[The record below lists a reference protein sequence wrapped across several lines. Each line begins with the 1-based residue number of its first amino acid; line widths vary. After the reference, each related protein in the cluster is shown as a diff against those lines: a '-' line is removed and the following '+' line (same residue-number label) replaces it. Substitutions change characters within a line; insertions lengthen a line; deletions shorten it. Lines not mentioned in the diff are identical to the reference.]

1 MTIKSKLLIALMLV
15 ITLSVGIF
23 AGTLMKGEEKVLATT
38 NENNDKNTVSAS
50 GEGVVRVTPDIA
62 IVSLGVET
70 NNKEMSKAQSENM
83 EQMNEIMAELKKLG
97 IQDEDIQTN
106 NYSVYPE
113 YDWNNNTQI
122 FRGYKVTNTVS
133 VKVRKI
139 DDTGKVLD
147 AVAAKGANRVNG
159 IQFTVEETGK
169 LYDEALKLAVKNAE
183 EKAKVMTAYFGI
195 NKLTPI
201 TIKERSQGYYPLYD
215 NGFSEYAMEAQSRS
229 TPISTGQMEIRASVD
244 VSFEY

>member
-1 MTIKSKLLIALMLV
+1 MSIKSKLIIALMLV
-15 ITLSVGIF
+15 ITLSLGIF
-23 AGTLMKGEEKVLATT
+23 TGTLMKGEEKVLATT
-38 NENNDKNTVSAS
+38 IENSDRKTVSAS

-70 NNKEMSKAQSENM
+70 NDKEMTKAQSANK
-83 EQMNEIMAELKKLG
+83 EQMNEIMAELKNLG
-97 IQDEDIQTN
+97 IQDKDIQTD

-122 FRGYKVTNTVS
+122 FRGYKVVNTVS
-133 VKVRKI
+133 VKVRNI

-147 AVAAKGANRVNG
+147 AVAAKGANRLNG
-159 IQFTVEETGK
+159 IRFAVEETEK
-169 LYDEALKLAVKNAE
+169 LYEQALKLAVKNAE
-183 EKAKVMTAYFGI
+183 EKAKVMTGEFGI
-195 NKLTPI
+195 SKLTPVKI
-201 TIKERSQGYYPLYD
+201 AERSQGYSPLYD
-215 NGFSEYAMEAQSRS
+215 SGIYEMEMAAGRS